1 MKKLNVNLEIK
12 FDKKKPNG
20 TPRKVLDTKLAK
32 KYGWKSK
39 ISLDEG
45 FELTYKDFFKIIIT
59 IKIEMK
65 KIIVVTGGAGFVGS
79 NLIEYFLK
87 KTNLR
92 IISLDNYSS
101 GSKKN
106 HFVDNRVTYINGH
119 TKDIYKFLNKYK
131 KNINCIFILVSFPG
145 FTKVSYK

>member
-45 FELTYKDFFKIIIT
+45 FELTYKDF
-59 IKIEMK
+59 
-65 KIIVVTGGAGFVGS
+65 
-79 NLIEYFLK
+79 LK
-87 KTNLR
+87 LL
-92 IISLDNYSS
+92 SQ
-101 GSKKN
+101 SKLK
-106 HFVDNRVTYINGH
+106 
-119 TKDIYKFLNKYK
+119 
-131 KNINCIFILVSFPG
+131 
-145 FTKVSYK
+145 